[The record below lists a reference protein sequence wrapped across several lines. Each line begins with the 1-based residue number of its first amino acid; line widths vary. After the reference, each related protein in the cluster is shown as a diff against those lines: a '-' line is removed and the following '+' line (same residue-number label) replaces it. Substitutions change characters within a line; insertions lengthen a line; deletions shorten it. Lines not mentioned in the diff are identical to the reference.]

1 MDFML
6 LCGRLLVTA
15 STCALPS
22 FGCFLRAS
30 HLCRVCLVR
39 ATPLLCRAG
48 GFHLLRAVAV
58 QVRSI
63 MQTIYAKP
71 ALWPDAL
78 PAGCEASHS
87 NFVCLVHLGESWCLL
102 HAGTGERIAVNH
114 MGSPT
119 LVFQGGL

>member
-1 MDFML
+1 
-6 LCGRLLVTA
+6 
-15 STCALPS
+15 
-22 FGCFLRAS
+22 
-30 HLCRVCLVR
+30 
-39 ATPLLCRAG
+39 
-48 GFHLLRAVAV
+48 
-58 QVRSI
+58 

-87 NFVCLVHLGESWCLL
+87 NFLRLVHIGESWWLL

-119 LVFQGGL
+119 LVFQGGLGVLIDSDSDISQPVSTVLAKSLHCHVDESGAVDKVWIQSSAGSAWLDS